1 MSLEYSIND
10 HCIVVT
16 VYGVT
21 PIEEVVQTFESIVA
35 DAAFQPPANILFD
48 ARHTEYGPSTEE
60 IEAVVRSLGKI
71 EAFKGSRWATVANPN
86 TLVFGVAR
94 MFCCLAESEGFCIEP
109 FSDYEA
115 ACAWLREPESEVSC

>member
-16 VYGVT
+16 AYGVT
-21 PIEEVVQTFESIVA
+21 PIEEVVRTFESIA
-35 DAAFQPPANILFD
+35 TDAALQSPANILFD
-48 ARHTEYGPSTEE
+48 ARHTEYGPPAEE
-60 IEAVVRSLGKI
+60 LETMIARLGKI
-71 EAFKGSRWATVANPN
+71 DAFKGSRWATVAHPN

-94 MFCCLAESEGFCIEP
+94 VFCCLAESEGFYIEP

-115 ACAWLREPESEVSC
+115 ACAWLREPESEVSS

>member
-10 HCIVVT
+10 HRIVLT
-16 VYGVT
+16 AYGVT
-21 PIEEVVQTFESIVA
+21 PIEEVVQTFESIAA

-48 ARHTEYGPSTEE
+48 ARHTEYGQSAEE
-60 IEAVVRSLGKI
+60 LETLIARLGKI
-71 EAFKGSRWATVANPN
+71 DALKGCRWATVAHPN
-86 TLVFGVAR
+86 TIVFGVAR

-115 ACAWLREPESEVSC
+115 ACAWLRQPESEVSS

>member
-16 VYGVT
+16 AHGVT
-21 PIEEVVQTFESIVA
+21 PLEEVVMTFERLAA
-35 DAAFQPPANILFD
+35 DAAFQPPANILLD
-48 ARHTEYGPSTEE
+48 ARHTEHGPPSEE
-60 IEAVVRSLGKI
+60 LEALVNSLVKLD
-71 EAFKGSRWATVANPN
+71 AFKGSRWATVANPN

-115 ACAWLREPESEVSC
+115 ACAWLREPEFEVSS

>member
-16 VYGVT
+16 AYGVT
-21 PIEEVVQTFESIVA
+21 PLEEVVQTFESIAA
-35 DAAFQPPANILFD
+35 DAAFRPPANILFD
-48 ARHTEYGPSTEE
+48 ARHTEYGPPAEE
-60 IEAVVRSLGKI
+60 IETLARNLGKLD
-71 EAFKGSRWATVANPN
+71 AFKGSRWATVANPN

-94 MFCCLAESEGFCIEP
+94 VFCCMAESEGFCIEP

-115 ACAWLREPESEVSC
+115 ACAWLHEQESEVSS

>member
-16 VYGVT
+16 AYGVT
-21 PIEEVVQTFESIVA
+21 PLEEVVQTFESIAA
-35 DAAFQPPANILFD
+35 DAAFRPPANILFD
-48 ARHTEYGPSTEE
+48 ARHTEYGPPAEV
-60 IEAVVRSLGKI
+60 IETLARHLGKLD
-71 EAFKGSRWATVANPN
+71 AFKGSRWATVAHPN

-94 MFCCLAESEGFCIEP
+94 VFCCLAESEGFCIEP

-115 ACAWLREPESEVSC
+115 ACDWLCEPESEVSS

>member
-10 HCIVVT
+10 HRIVVT
-16 VYGVT
+16 AYGVT
-21 PIEEVVQTFESIVA
+21 PLEEVVQTFESIAA

-60 IEAVVRSLGKI
+60 IEAVVRSLGKL

-115 ACAWLREPESEVSC
+115 ACAWLCEPESEVSS

>member
-1 MSLEYSIND
+1 MSLEYSINE

-16 VYGVT
+16 AYGVT
-21 PIEEVVQTFESIVA
+21 PIEEVIMTFERLAA

-48 ARHTEYGPSTEE
+48 ARHTEYGPPSEE
-60 IEAVVRSLGKI
+60 LEAVVNSLGKL

-94 MFCCLAESEGFCIEP
+94 VFCCLAESEVFCIEP
-109 FSDYEA
+109 FSAYET
-115 ACAWLREPESEVSC
+115 ACDWLREPESEVSS

>member
-16 VYGVT
+16 AHGVT
-21 PIEEVVQTFESIVA
+21 PLEEVVMTFERLAA
-35 DAAFQPPANILFD
+35 DAAFQPPANILLD
-48 ARHTEYGPSTEE
+48 ARHTEHGPPSEE
-60 IEAVVRSLGKI
+60 LEALVNSLVKLD
-71 EAFKGSRWATVANPN
+71 AFKGSRWATVANPN

-94 MFCCLAESEGFCIEP
+94 MFCCLAESEGFSIEP

-115 ACAWLREPESEVSC
+115 ACAWLREPEFEVSS

>member
-1 MSLEYSIND
+1 MSLEYSIDD
-10 HCIVVT
+10 HRIVVT
-16 VYGVT
+16 AYGVT
-21 PIEEVVQTFESIVA
+21 PPEEVVMTFERLAA
-35 DAAFQPPANILFD
+35 DAAFRSPANILFD

-60 IEAVVRSLGKI
+60 IEAVVRSLGKL

-115 ACAWLREPESEVSC
+115 ACAWLREPESEVSS